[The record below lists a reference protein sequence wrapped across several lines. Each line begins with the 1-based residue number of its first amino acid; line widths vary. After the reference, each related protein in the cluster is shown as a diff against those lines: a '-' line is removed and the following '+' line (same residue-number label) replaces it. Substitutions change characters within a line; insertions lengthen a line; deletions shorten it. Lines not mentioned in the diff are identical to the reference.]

1 MKSIIRKYIKVIN
14 TGTQVSNKNAIKAIS
29 KAYELVIFKRSK
41 LKLGQLKFFYQP
53 YYDKNN
59 NFLYATFELRSSVQ
73 HAKKNLK
80 KKEDEY
86 DHIYEKLAKIIITF
100 FWAYMIY
107 AWLLKVGSMLF
118 VNIALTQINRYML
131 GVIWVQLFPDTLLN
145 SSLVEALET
154 LL

>member
-100 FWAYMIY
+100 FGLI
-107 AWLLKVGSMLF
+107 
-118 VNIALTQINRYML
+118 
-131 GVIWVQLFPDTLLN
+131 
-145 SSLVEALET
+145 
-154 LL
+154 